1 MPWQNPL
8 LRSSWEDL
16 LKGEFCSLLGL
27 VRVWDRTPLHRRE
40 LGWNIFQ
47 KLGRGF
53 RPRNPSLS
61 NSHLS
66 PENGMASMSTDA
78 RNGRRVS
85 EYHHRC
91 AVRSSPHGVWD
102 LGGGEHSQPPGGPVL
117 FQRWAQDQGSF
128 GVGIV
133 CGQCHKGLILIQRKK
148 QKIHYNILPRK
159 SYPGSAETSSV
170 AKINSSVNLL

>member
-1 MPWQNPL
+1 MKCDYIKGMPGQNPS

-16 LKGEFCSLLGL
+16 LKGEFYSLLGS
-27 VRVWDRTPLHRRE
+27 VRAWDRTPLYRRG

-78 RNGRRVS
+78 RNGRRMS
-85 EYHHRC
+85 EYHHSWV
-91 AVRSSPHGVWD
+91 VRSSPHGVWD
-102 LGGGEHSQPPGGPVL
+102 LGGDEHSQLPGGSVL

-133 CGQCHKGLILIQRKK
+133 CGQCHKGLILIQNKTK
-148 QKIHYNILPRK
+148 QNTKDSLQ
-159 SYPGSAETSSV
+159 YPS
-170 AKINSSVNLL
+170 